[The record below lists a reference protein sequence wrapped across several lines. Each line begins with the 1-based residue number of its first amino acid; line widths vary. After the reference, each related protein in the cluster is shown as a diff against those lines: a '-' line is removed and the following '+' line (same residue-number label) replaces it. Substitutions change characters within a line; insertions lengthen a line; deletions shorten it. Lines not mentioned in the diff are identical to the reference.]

1 MKNIVILV
9 PETAVVESVADPHY
23 MFKVV
28 NQFLQQA
35 GHAPMFRVFLAGM
48 SKEVKLNGGLFSVHT
63 DKLLEE
69 VEHADL
75 IFIPAISGD
84 IHFAIQ
90 QNDRIIKWLIPQF
103 NKGVEI
109 ATLCIGA
116 FLLAE
121 TGLLDGKSCSTHWSA
136 ANDFRI
142 KYPKV
147 NLVDGHVVTEENG
160 IYTSG
165 GANSYWSLLL
175 HLVEKYTNRATAI
188 LASKYFAVDIDR
200 KSQAAYA
207 MFQGQ
212 KAHNDEAVKV
222 VQSYIEQ
229 NIDDRKSVDDLA
241 TMVHMGRRSFER
253 RFKMATNNSVLEYM
267 QKVKVESAKRSLENS
282 NYNINEVMYQVGY
295 TDTKAFRT
303 VFKKITG
310 LTPNEY
316 RNKYQQS
323 EIVNV

>member
-9 PETAVVESVADPHY
+9 PETAIVESVADPQY
-23 MFKVV
+23 MFKGV

-35 GHAPMFRVFLAGM
+35 GQAPMFNIFLAGM
-48 SKEVKLNGGLFSVHT
+48 SKEIKLNGGVFSVQT

-75 IFIPAISGD
+75 IFVPAISGD
-84 IHFAIQ
+84 ISLAIQ
-90 QNDRIIKWLIPQF
+90 QNDRIIKWLISQF
-103 NKGVEI
+103 NKGAEI

-136 ANDFRI
+136 ANEFRI

-147 NLVDGHVVTEENG
+147 NLVDGLVITDENG

-175 HLVEKYTNRATAI
+175 HLVEKYTNRSIAI

-200 KSQAAYA
+200 KNQAVYA
-207 MFQGQ
+207 IFQGQ
-212 KAHNDEAVKV
+212 KAHNDEAVKQ
-222 VQSYIEQ
+222 VQNYIEQ

-241 TMVHMGRRSFER
+241 TMVHLGRRSFER

-282 NYNINEVMYQVGY
+282 NKNISEVMYQVGY
-295 TDTKAFRT
+295 SDTKAFRT
-303 VFKKITG
+303 VFKKMTG
-310 LTPNEY
+310 LSPNEY
-316 RNKYQQS
+316 RDKYNKTAMA
-323 EIVNV
+323 NG

>member
-1 MKNIVILV
+1 MKNIVIVV
-9 PETAVVESVADPHY
+9 PETSIVESVADPQY
-23 MFKVV
+23 MFNVV

-35 GHAPMFRVFLAGM
+35 GLEPLFNVFLAGM
-48 SKEVKLNGGLFSVHT
+48 SKEVKLNGGSFSVHIE
-63 DKLLEE
+63 KLLEE
-69 VEHADL
+69 VSHADL
-75 IFIPAISGD
+75 IFVPAISGD
-84 IHFAIQ
+84 ISFAVQ
-90 QNDRIIKWLIPQF
+90 QNDRIIKWLITQF
-103 NKGVEI
+103 NKGAEI

-121 TGLLDGKSCSTHWSA
+121 TRLLDGRPCSTHWSA
-136 ANDFRI
+136 ANDFRRR
-142 KYPKV
+142 YPKV
-147 NLVDGHVVTEENG
+147 NLVDGHVVTDENG

-175 HLVEKYTNRATAI
+175 HLVEKYTNRSIAI

-200 KSQAAYA
+200 KSQAAFA

-222 VQSYIEQ
+222 IQTYIEQ

-241 TMVHMGRRSFER
+241 TMVHIGRRSFER
-253 RFKMATNNSVLEYM
+253 RFKIATNNSVLEYM
-267 QKVKVESAKRSLENS
+267 QKVKIESAKRSLENS
-282 NYNINEVMYQVGY
+282 NCNINEVMYQVGY

-303 VFKKITG
+303 IFKKMTG

-316 RNKYQQS
+316 RNKYNKTAMANS
-323 EIVNV
+323 